1 MQFED
6 ANIQN
11 LMAQFQAF
19 SVEGFNI
26 FAIGKD
32 NLPHL
37 ICACPNK
44 QFARAIQSLLI
55 IAKRAQNLQAPNAE
69 INSSCYLA
77 PMLLADGRLAL
88 VATVINDA
96 VWKNGNEVEYDENEL
111 QLGSTA
117 YKDFVR
123 RLCSIQETG
132 ESTSVLHVYED
143 TQKLP
148 PDSGE
153 EFPF

>member
-6 ANIQN
+6 ANIQS
-11 LMAQFQAF
+11 LIAQLQAF

-26 FAIGKD
+26 FAKGKD

-69 INSSCYLA
+69 INSNCYLA

-88 VATVINDA
+88 VATVIDDA
-96 VWKNGNEVEYDENEL
+96 VWKNGNEVEYDESQL
-111 QLGSTA
+111 QLGSSA
-117 YKDFVR
+117 YEDFVR
-123 RLCSIQETG
+123 RLCAIQETG
-132 ESTSVLHVYED
+132 ESTSVLHAYED
-143 TQKLP
+143 TVPFP
-148 PDSGE
+148 PHSGE
-153 EFPF
+153 EFPY